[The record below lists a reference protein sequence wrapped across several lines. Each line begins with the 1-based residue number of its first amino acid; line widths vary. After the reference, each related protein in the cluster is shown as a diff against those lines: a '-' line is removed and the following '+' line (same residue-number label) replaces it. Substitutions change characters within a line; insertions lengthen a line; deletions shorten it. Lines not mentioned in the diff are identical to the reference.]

1 MSKKKFIGLFGGAFD
16 PVHRA
21 HIAIAENV
29 YNLLTLDK
37 IIFIPTGISPS
48 NKNFTDHNHRIAM
61 LKLACLNKK
70 FEVSDIE
77 ILKSFTS
84 KEKSYTVNTL
94 KKLFNTSD
102 ATYFFILGTDAL
114 SRLSDWYK
122 WTEIIKYSHIIF
134 VERQGSLLKDSLSKE
149 IIDFIKQHKA
159 NNIIDLKEKR
169 SGLIYQVKMNF
180 MNISSSEIVDKNI
193 NKSSITDLVPEVIE
207 KYIKKHQL
215 YL

>member
-1 MSKKKFIGLFGGAFD
+1 
-16 PVHRA
+16 
-21 HIAIAENV
+21 
-29 YNLLTLDK
+29 
-37 IIFIPTGISPS
+37 
-48 NKNFTDHNHRIAM
+48 M

-77 ILKSFTS
+77 ILKSITS

-102 ATYFFILGTDAL
+102 STYFFILGTDAL

-122 WTEIIKYSHIIF
+122 WTEIIKYSHLIF

-149 IIDFIKQHKA
+149 IINFIKQHKA
-159 NNIIDLKEKR
+159 NSIIDLKEKR

-193 NKSSITDLVPEVIE
+193 TVKKIDKIINVFLFILRKLFNLTTKS
-207 KYIKKHQL
+207 
-215 YL
+215 